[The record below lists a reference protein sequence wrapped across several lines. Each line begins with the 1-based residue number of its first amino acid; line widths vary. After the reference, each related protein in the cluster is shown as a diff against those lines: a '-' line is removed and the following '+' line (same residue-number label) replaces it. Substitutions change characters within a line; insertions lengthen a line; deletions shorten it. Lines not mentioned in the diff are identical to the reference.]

1 MKTTEELKE
10 MELGDLMD
18 HLIEAEDTIKYCS
31 YSRRD
36 VDNKEYE
43 NTWTNIKV
51 VFYDRQNSVL
61 VKSAKQF

>member
-1 MKTTEELKE
+1 MKTTEELRE

-36 VDNKEYE
+36 VDYLRALRYE
-43 NTWTNIKV
+43 
-51 VFYDRQNSVL
+51 FERRQ
-61 VKSAKQF
+61 QII

>member
-1 MKTTEELKE
+1 MKTRDELRE

-36 VDNKEYE
+36 LDYLRALRYE
-43 NTWTNIKV
+43 
-51 VFYDRQNSVL
+51 FERRQ
-61 VKSAKQF
+61 QII

>member
-1 MKTTEELKE
+1 MKTRDELKE

-36 VDNKEYE
+36 LDYLRALRYE
-43 NTWTNIKV
+43 
-51 VFYDRQNSVL
+51 FERRQ
-61 VKSAKQF
+61 QII

>member
-36 VDNKEYE
+36 LDYLRALRYE
-43 NTWTNIKV
+43 
-51 VFYDRQNSVL
+51 FERRQ
-61 VKSAKQF
+61 QII

>member
-1 MKTTEELKE
+1 MKTRDELKE

-36 VDNKEYE
+36 LDYLRALRYE
-43 NTWTNIKV
+43 
-51 VFYDRQNSVL
+51 FERRQ
-61 VKSAKQF
+61 QRI

>member
-36 VDNKEYE
+36 VEYLHALKYE
-43 NTWTNIKV
+43 
-51 VFYDRQNSVL
+51 FERRQ
-61 VKSAKQF
+61 QRI